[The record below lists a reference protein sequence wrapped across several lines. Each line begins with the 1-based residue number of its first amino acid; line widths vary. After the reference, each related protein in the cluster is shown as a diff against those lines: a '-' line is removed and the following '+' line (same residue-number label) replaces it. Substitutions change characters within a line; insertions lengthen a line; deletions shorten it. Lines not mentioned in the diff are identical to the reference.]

1 MLNLTKTSLF
11 IASCATAVA
20 ALMASCTNIDEIDD
34 GRLTDKAVFGNPKK
48 VAGYLNYCYANLTNR
63 GLVLEGNT
71 MLAAYCDEA
80 YDVYDQLNGAPELW
94 MAGRVTSFNCPISN
108 PGGWSNCYEGIRKCN
123 KFIEN
128 IDDAVTYDED
138 ERESFRAQ
146 AYGLRAYYYLCL
158 IKNYGGVPLILS
170 NIGVD
175 IPADT
180 KRASFAECA
189 RQIISDCEKVLE
201 VSDDNIRLTWFS
213 GTIEDDRY
221 RFSKGMACAIM
232 SQAALY
238 AASPLN
244 AADGNFS
251 WSEAAQVTKRALD
264 LCLEHGYELF
274 TTAPTNNAALSCYD
288 LYFTMRSDVQGVI
301 DKETIMES
309 KNQLSVWSDNGLPSI
324 LGQVKAGACPTQEL
338 IDCYETTDGKMP
350 ILGYADAQHLEPIF
364 NPEATLY
371 NEQAPYNN
379 RDPRLESTIYHYNSL
394 FEPGSKVKI
403 DTRPTGAYAPSESS
417 IRNTRTGYYLRKFFG
432 YKSDRSANY
441 DGYFKIFRLAELYLN
456 YAEALNEASQGNTP
470 QEALDAINAVRA
482 RVGMPA
488 IEAGISTDDFRT
500 RVRNERRVE
509 FAFEDQRFY
518 DVRRWMILDQ
528 DKVVTGIKVIPGKL
542 GRVTYERVVVS
553 ETRAATSGKYLRLPI
568 PGTEITKLKAHTG
581 IDFQNEGW

>member
-1 MLNLTKTSLF
+1 MLNLIKKSLL
-11 IASCATAVA
+11 IASCTTAMAVM
-20 ALMASCTNIDEIDD
+20 MASCTNIDEIDD

-48 VAGYLNYCYANLTNR
+48 VAGYLNYCYANLTSR
-63 GLVLEGNT
+63 GMVLEGTT
-71 MLAAYCDEA
+71 MLASYCDEA
-80 YDVYDQLNGAPELW
+80 YDVYDQLNGAPERW
-94 MAGRVTSFNCPISN
+94 MAGRVTSFDNPITN

-123 KFIEN
+123 KFLEN
-128 IDDAVTYDED
+128 IDEAETYDED

-158 IKNYGGVPLILS
+158 IKNYGGVPLILNS
-170 NIGVD
+170 IGLD

-213 GTIEDDRY
+213 GTLEDDRY

-232 SQAALY
+232 SEAALY

-244 AADGNFS
+244 NDGTFT
-251 WSEAAQVTKRALD
+251 WAEAAEVTKRALD

-274 TTAPTNNAALSCYD
+274 KTAPTNNAALSCYD

-309 KNQLSVWSDNGLPSI
+309 PNQMSVWSDNGLPSI

-338 IDCYETTDGKMP
+338 IDSYETIDGKMP
-350 ILGYADAQHLEPIF
+350 ILGYADAQHLEPII

-371 NEQAPYNN
+371 NEQSPYTN

-394 FEPGSKVKI
+394 LEPGGKVKI

-432 YKSDRSANY
+432 YKSDRSTNF

-456 YAEALNEASQGNTP
+456 YAEALNEASQGSTP
-470 QEALDAINAVRA
+470 QAALDAINAVRE

-509 FAFEDQRFY
+509 LAFEDHRFY
-518 DVRRWMILDQ
+518 DVRRWNILNE
-528 DKVVTGIKVIPGKL
+528 DKAVTGISVIPGKL
-542 GRVTYERVVVS
+542 GRVTYERVLVS
-553 ETRAATSGKYLRLPI
+553 DSRVATTDKYLRLPI
-568 PGTEITKLKAHTG
+568 PGDEINKLKTHTG
-581 IDFQNEGW
+581 TDFQNVGW

>member
-1 MLNLTKTSLF
+1 MLNLIKKSLL
-11 IASCATAVA
+11 IASCTTAMAV
-20 ALMASCTNIDEIDD
+20 LMASCTNIDEIDD

-48 VAGYLNYCYANLTNR
+48 VAGYLNYCYANLTSR
-63 GLVLEGNT
+63 GMVLEGTT
-71 MLAAYCDEA
+71 MLASYCDEA
-80 YDVYDQLNGAPELW
+80 YDVYDQLNGAPERW
-94 MAGRVTSFNCPISN
+94 MAGRVTSFDNPITN

-123 KFIEN
+123 KFLEN
-128 IDDAVTYDED
+128 IDEAETYDED

-158 IKNYGGVPLILS
+158 VKNYGGVPLILN
-170 NIGVD
+170 NIGLD

-180 KRASFAECA
+180 KRATFAECA

-201 VSDDNIRLTWFS
+201 VSDENIRLTWFS
-213 GTIEDDRY
+213 GTLEDDRY

-232 SQAALY
+232 SEAALY

-244 AADGNFS
+244 NDGTFT
-251 WSEAAQVTKRALD
+251 WAEAAEVTKRALD

-274 TTAPTNNAALSCYD
+274 KTAPTNNAALSCYD

-301 DKETIMES
+301 DKETIMEAP
-309 KNQLSVWSDNGLPSI
+309 NQMTVWSDNGLPSI

-338 IDCYETTDGKMP
+338 IDSYETIDGKMP
-350 ILGYADAQHLEPIF
+350 ILGYADAQHLEPII

-371 NEQAPYNN
+371 NEQSPYTN

-394 FEPGSKVKI
+394 LAPGGSVKI

-432 YKSDRSANY
+432 YKSDRSTNF

-456 YAEALNEASQGNTP
+456 YAEALNEASQGSTP
-470 QEALDAINAVRA
+470 QAALDAINAVRE

-509 FAFEDQRFY
+509 LAFEDHRFY
-518 DVRRWMILDQ
+518 DVRRWNILSE
-528 DKVVTGIKVIPGKL
+528 DKAVTGISVIPGKL
-542 GRVTYERVVVS
+542 GRVTYERVLVNDSRV
-553 ETRAATSGKYLRLPI
+553 ATTDKYLRLPI
-568 PGTEITKLKAHTG
+568 PGDEINKLKTHTG
-581 IDFQNEGW
+581 SDFQNVGW

>member
-1 MLNLTKTSLF
+1 MLNLIKKSLL
-11 IASCATAVA
+11 IASCTTAMAV
-20 ALMASCTNIDEIDD
+20 LMASCTNIDEIDD

-48 VAGYLNYCYANLTNR
+48 VAGYLNYCYANLTSR
-63 GLVLEGNT
+63 GMVLEGTT
-71 MLAAYCDEA
+71 MLASYCDEA
-80 YDVYDQLNGAPELW
+80 YDVYDQLNGAPERW
-94 MAGRVTSFNCPISN
+94 MAGRITSFDNPITN

-123 KFIEN
+123 KFLEN
-128 IDDAVTYDED
+128 IDEAETYDED

-158 IKNYGGVPLILS
+158 IKNYGGVPLILNS
-170 NIGVD
+170 IGLD

-180 KRASFAECA
+180 KRATFAECA

-213 GTIEDDRY
+213 GTLEDDRY

-232 SQAALY
+232 SEAALY

-244 AADGNFS
+244 NDGTFT
-251 WSEAAQVTKRALD
+251 WAEAAEVTKRALD

-274 TTAPTNNAALSCYD
+274 KTAPTNNAALSCYD

-301 DKETIMES
+301 DKETIMEAP
-309 KNQLSVWSDNGLPSI
+309 NQMTVWSDNGLPSI

-338 IDCYETTDGKMP
+338 IDSYETIDGKMP
-350 ILGYADAQHLEPIF
+350 ILGYADAQHLEPII

-371 NEQAPYNN
+371 NEQSPYTN

-394 FEPGSKVKI
+394 LEPGGKVKI

-432 YKSDRSANY
+432 YKSDRSTNF

-456 YAEALNEASQGNTP
+456 YAEALNEASQGSTP
-470 QEALDAINAVRA
+470 QAALDAINAVRD

-488 IEAGISTDDFRT
+488 IEAGITTDDFRT

-509 FAFEDQRFY
+509 LAFEDHRFY
-518 DVRRWMILDQ
+518 DVRRWNILNE
-528 DKVVTGIKVIPGKL
+528 DKAVTGISVIPGKL
-542 GRVTYERVVVS
+542 GRVTYERVLVNDSRV
-553 ETRAATSGKYLRLPI
+553 ATTDKYLRLPI
-568 PGTEITKLKAHTG
+568 PGDEINKLKTHTG
-581 IDFQNEGW
+581 IDFQNVGW

>member
-1 MLNLTKTSLF
+1 MLNLIKKSLL
-11 IASCATAVA
+11 IASCTTAMAV
-20 ALMASCTNIDEIDD
+20 LMASCTNIDEIDD

-48 VAGYLNYCYANLTNR
+48 VAGYLNYCYANLTSR
-63 GLVLEGNT
+63 GMVLEGTT
-71 MLAAYCDEA
+71 MLASYCDEA
-80 YDVYDQLNGAPELW
+80 YDVYDQLNGAPERW
-94 MAGRVTSFNCPISN
+94 MAGRVTSFDNPITN

-123 KFIEN
+123 KFLEN
-128 IDDAVTYDED
+128 IDEAETYDED

-158 IKNYGGVPLILS
+158 IKNYGGVPLILNS
-170 NIGVD
+170 IGLD

-213 GTIEDDRY
+213 GTLEDDRY

-232 SQAALY
+232 SEAALY

-244 AADGNFS
+244 NDGTFT
-251 WSEAAQVTKRALD
+251 WAEAAEVTKRALD

-274 TTAPTNNAALSCYD
+274 KTAPTNNAALSCYD

-309 KNQLSVWSDNGLPSI
+309 PNQMSVWSDNGLPSI

-338 IDCYETTDGKMP
+338 IDSYETIDGKMP
-350 ILGYADAQHLEPIF
+350 ILGYADAQHLEPII

-371 NEQAPYNN
+371 NEQSPYAN

-394 FEPGSKVKI
+394 LEPGGKVKI
-403 DTRPTGAYAPSESS
+403 ATRPTGAYAPSESS

-432 YKSDRSANY
+432 YKSDRSTNF

-456 YAEALNEASQGNTP
+456 YAEALNEASQGST
-470 QEALDAINAVRA
+470 ASSA
-482 RVGMPA
+482 R
-488 IEAGISTDDFRT
+488 R
-500 RVRNERRVE
+500 
-509 FAFEDQRFY
+509 
-518 DVRRWMILDQ
+518 
-528 DKVVTGIKVIPGKL
+528 
-542 GRVTYERVVVS
+542 
-553 ETRAATSGKYLRLPI
+553 
-568 PGTEITKLKAHTG
+568 H
-581 IDFQNEGW
+581 